1 MEFVCVILMGLIAWG
16 FFKNTASG
24 KLPMMSVF
32 ALVVLST
39 GPVCGGFRPFTS
51 LAQGVVRNNSKE
63 GFHLQ
68 SEQVQG
74 K

>member
-1 MEFVCVILMGLIAWG
+1 MELECVILMGLIAWG
-16 FFKNTASG
+16 FFKNTADDEHICFGS
-24 KLPMMSVF
+24 P
-32 ALVVLST
+32 ADR
-39 GPVCGGFRPFTS
+39 PVCGGFRPFTS
-51 LAQGVVRNNSKE
+51 LAQGVVLNNSKE